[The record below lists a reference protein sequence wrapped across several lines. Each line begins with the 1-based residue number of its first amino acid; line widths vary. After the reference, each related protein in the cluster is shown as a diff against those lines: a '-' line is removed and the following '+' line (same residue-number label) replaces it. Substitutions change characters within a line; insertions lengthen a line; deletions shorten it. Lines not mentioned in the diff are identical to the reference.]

1 MKWGWGLLFI
11 VGSVL
16 YGCFPT
22 VQAPTV
28 IPVSDLA
35 PSVSGDVVAREPLYT
50 VIVDRFRDGRS
61 NRGILGQYDNLGKGG
76 FAGTVTITSDRDITE
91 VFEGLVKNSLNR
103 KGILQGPS
111 PFILRGL
118 IKRANVGASPDS
130 QVIKAEVFLELTII
144 NSATGA
150 YIWKKSF
157 LGAASGIDPKITL
170 ANAFQDLAKVVDQDD
185 SLLALRQIYIAS
197 GGKLPEIQTAS
208 QFAVQAAIKQA
219 VSDVDELPAVKAT
232 QNKHAYAIIIG
243 IERYRQKLPSADFA
257 THDAEIV
264 AEYLT
269 KVMGYPMENVIV
281 LLNDKASKN
290 DFDKYLGRW
299 LLNNVEKDSSVFI
312 YYSGHGAPNPTT
324 GDAYLVPYDGDPSFI
339 DDTGYSLQKLYGL
352 LGRLPARK
360 ITVALDS
367 CFSGAGGR
375 SVLAKGARPIVMT
388 LQNALIIPQNVTVM
402 AAASNSQISSTYEEK
417 SHGLFTY
424 FMLKGIKD
432 TDVVDRDGSLA
443 VGDLFTYV
451 KPQVERIARKQ
462 YNNMQTPQLM
472 GVKVSQNQ

>member
-1 MKWGWGLLFI
+1 MRWRWGLLFI
-11 VGSVL
+11 LGAVL
-16 YGCFPT
+16 SGCFPT
-22 VQAPTV
+22 LQAPTV

-35 PSVSGDVVAREPLYT
+35 PTVSSDIVAREPLYT
-50 VIVDRFRDGRS
+50 VVVDRFRDGRS

-76 FAGTVTITSDRDITE
+76 FAGTVTVTSDRDITE
-91 VFEGLVKNSLNR
+91 VFESLVKNSLNR

-144 NSATGA
+144 NTSSGA

-157 LGAASGIDPKITL
+157 LGAASGIDPKTTL

-197 GGKLPEIQTAS
+197 GGKLPEIPTAS
-208 QFAVQAAIKQA
+208 QFAQAAAIKQA
-219 VSDVDELPAVKAT
+219 VSDVDELPAVKAAP
-232 QNKHAYAIIIG
+232 NKNAYAVIIG

-269 KVMGYPMENVIV
+269 RVMGYSKENVVV

-299 LLNNVEKDSSVFI
+299 LPNNVEKDSSVFI

-339 DDTGYSLQKLYGL
+339 NDTGYSLQKLYGQ
-352 LGRLPARK
+352 LGRLPARD
-360 ITVALDS
+360 IIVVLDS

-375 SVLAKGARPIVMT
+375 SVLAKGARPLVMT
-388 LQNALIIPQNVTVM
+388 LQNVLAIPENVTVM
-402 AAASNSQISSTYEEK
+402 AAASNKQISSTYEEK

-424 FMLKGIKD
+424 FMLKGIKEANI
-432 TDVVDRDGSLA
+432 VKQNGSLA
-443 VGDLFTYV
+443 VSDLFTYV

-462 YNNMQTPQLM
+462 YNNTQTPQLM
-472 GVKVSQNQ
+472 GYKVPLKE

>member
-1 MKWGWGLLFI
+1 MRWRWGLLFI
-11 VGSVL
+11 LGAVL
-16 YGCFPT
+16 SGCFPT
-22 VQAPTV
+22 LQAPTV

-35 PSVSGDVVAREPLYT
+35 PTVSSDIVAREPLYT
-50 VIVDRFRDGRS
+50 VVVDRFRDGRS

-76 FAGTVTITSDRDITE
+76 FAGTVTVTSDRDITE
-91 VFEGLVKNSLNR
+91 VFESLVKNSLNR

-144 NSATGA
+144 NTSSGA

-157 LGAASGIDPKITL
+157 LSAASGIDPKTTL

-197 GGKLPEIQTAS
+197 GGKLPEIPTAS
-208 QFAVQAAIKQA
+208 QFAQAAAIKQA
-219 VSDVDELPAVKAT
+219 VSDVDELPAVKAAP
-232 QNKHAYAIIIG
+232 NKNAYAVIIG

-269 KVMGYPMENVIV
+269 RVMGYSKENVVV

-299 LLNNVEKDSSVFI
+299 LPNNVEKDSSVFI

-339 DDTGYSLQKLYGL
+339 NDTGYSLQKLYGQ
-352 LGRLPARK
+352 LGRLPARD
-360 ITVALDS
+360 IIVVLDS

-375 SVLAKGARPIVMT
+375 SVLAKGARPLVMT
-388 LQNALIIPQNVTVM
+388 LQNVLAIPENVTVM
-402 AAASNSQISSTYEEK
+402 AAASNKQISSTYEEK

-424 FMLKGIKD
+424 FMLKGIKEANI
-432 TDVVDRDGSLA
+432 VKQNGSLA
-443 VGDLFTYV
+443 VSDLFTYV

-462 YNNMQTPQLM
+462 YNNTQTPQLM
-472 GVKVSQNQ
+472 GYKVPLKE

>member
-1 MKWGWGLLFI
+1 MRWRLGLLYIFLA
-11 VGSVL
+11 VL

-35 PSVSGDVVAREPLYT
+35 PSVSSDVVAREPLFT
-50 VIVDRFRDGRS
+50 VVIDRFRDGRS
-61 NRGILGQYDNLGKGG
+61 NRSILGQYDNLGKGG

-91 VFEGLVKNSLNR
+91 VFEDLVKKSLNR

-130 QVIKAEVFLELTII
+130 QVIKGEVFLELTII
-144 NSATGA
+144 NSSTGA

-157 LGAASGIDPKITL
+157 LGTASGIDPKTTL

-185 SLLALRQIYIAS
+185 SLLALRQIFIAS
-197 GGKLPEIQTAS
+197 GGTLPDIPTAS
-208 QFAVQAAIKQA
+208 QFAQTAALKQA
-219 VSDVDELPAVKAT
+219 VSDVDEPPVVKSKP
-232 QNKHAYAIIIG
+232 NKNAYAIIIG

-264 AEYLT
+264 AEYLFN
-269 KVMGYPMENVIV
+269 VMGYTKENVVI
-281 LLNDKASKN
+281 LLNDKASKS

-299 LLNNVEKDSSVFI
+299 LSNNVEKDSSVFI
-312 YYSGHGAPNPTT
+312 YYSGHGAPNPNT

-339 DDTGYSLQKLYGL
+339 DDTGYSLQKLYGQ
-352 LGRLPARK
+352 LGRLPARD
-360 ITVALDS
+360 IIVVLDS

-375 SVLAKGARPIVMT
+375 SVLAKGARPLVMT
-388 LQNALIIPQNVTVM
+388 LQNVLAIPENVTVM
-402 AAASNSQISSTYEEK
+402 AAASNKQISSTYEEK

-424 FMLKGIKD
+424 FMLKGIKEANI
-432 TDVVDRDGSLA
+432 VKQNGSLA
-443 VGDLFTYV
+443 VSDLFTYV

-462 YNNMQTPQLM
+462 YNNTQTPQLM
-472 GVKVSQNQ
+472 GYKVPLKE

>member
-1 MKWGWGLLFI
+1 MKWRWGLLFI
-11 VGSVL
+11 VGVVL

-28 IPVSDLA
+28 IPVSDLE
-35 PSVSGDVVAREPLYT
+35 PSVSSDVVAREPLFS
-50 VIVDRFRDGRS
+50 VVVDRFRDGRS
-61 NRGILGQYDNLGKGG
+61 NRSILGQYDNLGKGG

-91 VFEGLVKNSLNR
+91 VFEDLVKRSLNR

-144 NSATGA
+144 NSSGGA
-150 YIWKKSF
+150 YVWKKSF
-157 LGAASGIDPKITL
+157 LGGASGNDPKTTL

-185 SLLALRQIYIAS
+185 SLLALRQLFIAS
-197 GGKLPEIQTAS
+197 GGTVPEIPTAS
-208 QFAVQAAIKQA
+208 QFAQAAIKQA
-219 VSDVDELPAVKAT
+219 VSDVDELPAVKSRP
-232 QNKHAYAIIIG
+232 NKNAYAIIIG
-243 IERYRQKLPSADFA
+243 IERYRQKLQSADFA
-257 THDAEIV
+257 THDAETV

-269 KVMGYPMENVIV
+269 KVMGYPKENVVV

-299 LLNNVEKDSSVFI
+299 LSNNVEKDSSVFV

-339 DDTGYSLQKLYGL
+339 DDTGYSLKKLYGQ
-352 LGRLPARK
+352 LGRLPARE

-375 SVLAKGARPIVMT
+375 SVLAKGARPLVMS
-388 LQNALIIPQNVTVM
+388 LQSALVIPGNVTVM
-402 AAASNSQISSTYEEK
+402 AAASNNQISSTYEEK

-424 FMLKGIKD
+424 FMLKGIKEA
-432 TDVVDRDGSLA
+432 DVVGRDGSLA
-443 VGDLFTYV
+443 VSDLFAYV

-462 YNNMQTPQLM
+462 YNNTQTPQLM
-472 GVKVSQNQ
+472 GYKVPLKE